1 MARSPKGETAMHRT
15 IWAAACIVLAF
26 VATGAG
32 AAQNY
37 PNKPVRVIFAFA
49 AGGAGD
55 VIARAYGQKFA
66 ERFGQGWVLDNRG
79 GAGSTL
85 GTDLAAKA
93 VPDGYTL
100 FQANMTL
107 CVSYAAYA
115 KLPYDPV
122 RDFAPITT
130 TVNVTSFLAVT
141 PTLPVNNVKEL
152 IAYAKARPGQLS
164 YASAGQGSTSHF
176 SAELFNRMAGIQMA
190 HVPYKGTGPALPDLL
205 AGRVHLVF
213 EPMVTMLPHVKAGR
227 MKALGVTSLKR
238 SPAAPE
244 IPSLAEQGM
253 EGYDVVL
260 WYGMLAPTGTPK
272 PIIDKLN
279 AALVEFAAS
288 PDIREKLSGLGA
300 DPTSSSQAEFAAII
314 RRDITRW
321 KKVAA
326 EAGIRL

>member
-1 MARSPKGETAMHRT
+1 MPTTKWAGAWVAVML
-15 IWAAACIVLAF
+15 AAA
-26 VATGAG
+26 GAC
-32 AAQNY
+32 AAQSY
-37 PNKPVRVIFAFA
+37 PGKPVRVIFAFA

-55 VIARAYGQKFA
+55 IIARAYGQKFA
-66 ERFGQGWVLDNRG
+66 EKFGQGWVLDNRG

-115 KLPYDPV
+115 KLPYDPA

-141 PTLPVNNVKEL
+141 PSLPVNNVKEF
-152 IAYAKARPGQLS
+152 IAYTKARPGQLS

-176 SAELFNRMAGIQMA
+176 SAELFNRMAGIEMA

-205 AGRVHLVF
+205 AGRVHLIF
-213 EPMVTMLPHVKAGR
+213 EPMVTMLPHVRAGR

-238 SPAAPE
+238 SAAAPE

-253 EGYDVVL
+253 EGFDVVL

-272 PIIDKLN
+272 PIVDKLH

-288 PDIREKLSGLGA
+288 ADIREKLSAIGA
-300 DPTSSSQAEFAAII
+300 EPASSSQAEFAAMIK
-314 RRDITRW
+314 RDIARW
-321 KKVAA
+321 KKVAL

>member
-1 MARSPKGETAMHRT
+1 MPTTKWAGAWVAVML
-15 IWAAACIVLAF
+15 AAA
-26 VATGAG
+26 GAC
-32 AAQNY
+32 AAQSY
-37 PNKPVRVIFAFA
+37 PGKPVRVIFAFA

-55 VIARAYGQKFA
+55 IIARAYGQKFA
-66 ERFGQGWVLDNRG
+66 EKFGQGWVLDNRG

-115 KLPYDPV
+115 KLPYDPA

-141 PTLPVNNVKEL
+141 PSLPVNNVKEF
-152 IAYAKARPGQLS
+152 IAYTKARPGQLS

-176 SAELFNRMAGIQMA
+176 SAELFNRMAGIEMA

-205 AGRVHLVF
+205 AGRVHVIF
-213 EPMVTMLPHVKAGR
+213 EPMVTMLPHVRAGR

-238 SPAAPE
+238 SAAAPE

-272 PIIDKLN
+272 PIVDKLH

-288 PDIREKLSGLGA
+288 ADVREKLSALGA
-300 DPTSSSQAEFAAII
+300 EPTSSSQAEFAAMIK
-314 RRDITRW
+314 RDMTRW
-321 KKVAA
+321 KKVAV

>member
-1 MARSPKGETAMHRT
+1 MAVAL
-15 IWAAACIVLAF
+15 AAA
-26 VATGAG
+26 GAC
-32 AAQNY
+32 AAQQNY

-55 VIARAYGQKFA
+55 IVARAYGQKFA

-85 GTDLAAKA
+85 GTDIAAKA

-100 FQANMTL
+100 FQANLTL

-122 RDFAPITT
+122 RDFVPITT
-130 TVNVTSFLAVT
+130 TVNVPSFLAVT
-141 PTLPVNNVKEL
+141 PSLPVNNMKEL

-176 SAELFNRMAGIQMA
+176 SAELFNRMAGIEMA

-205 AGRVHLVF
+205 AGRVQVIF
-213 EPMVTMLPHVKAGR
+213 EPTLTMLPHVRAGR
-227 MKALGVTSLKR
+227 MKALGVTSPKR
-238 SPAAPE
+238 SAATPE
-244 IPSLAEQGM
+244 IPTLAEQGL

-260 WYGMLAPTGTPK
+260 WYGMLAPTGTPG
-272 PIIDKLN
+272 PIVDKLH

-288 PDIREKLSGLGA
+288 ADVREKLSGLGA
-300 DPTSSSQAEFAAII
+300 EPTSSSRSEFAAMIK
-314 RRDITRW
+314 RDIARW
-321 KKVAA
+321 KKVAQ
-326 EAGIRL
+326 EANIRL

>member
-1 MARSPKGETAMHRT
+1 MPTTKWAGAWVAVML
-15 IWAAACIVLAF
+15 AAA
-26 VATGAG
+26 GAC
-32 AAQNY
+32 AAQSY
-37 PNKPVRVIFAFA
+37 PGKPVRVIFAFA

-55 VIARAYGQKFA
+55 IIARAYGQKFA
-66 ERFGQGWVLDNRG
+66 EKFGQGWVLDNRG

-115 KLPYDPV
+115 KLPYDPA

-141 PTLPVNNVKEL
+141 PSLPVNNVKEF
-152 IAYAKARPGQLS
+152 IAYTKARPGQLS

-176 SAELFNRMAGIQMA
+176 SAELFNRMAGIEMA

-205 AGRVHLVF
+205 AGRVHVIF
-213 EPMVTMLPHVKAGR
+213 EPMVTMLPHVRAGR

-238 SPAAPE
+238 SAAAPE

-272 PIIDKLN
+272 PIVDKLH

-288 PDIREKLSGLGA
+288 ADVREKLSALGA
-300 DPTSSSQAEFAAII
+300 EPTSSSQAEFTAMIK
-314 RRDITRW
+314 RDITRW
-321 KKVAA
+321 KKVAV

>member
-1 MARSPKGETAMHRT
+1 MPTTKWAGAWVAVML
-15 IWAAACIVLAF
+15 AAA
-26 VATGAG
+26 GAC
-32 AAQNY
+32 AAQSY
-37 PNKPVRVIFAFA
+37 PGKPVRVIFAFA

-55 VIARAYGQKFA
+55 IIARAYGQKFA
-66 ERFGQGWVLDNRG
+66 EKFGQGWVLDNRG

-115 KLPYDPV
+115 KLPYDPA

-141 PTLPVNNVKEL
+141 PSLPVNNVKEF
-152 IAYAKARPGQLS
+152 IAYTKARPGQLS

-176 SAELFNRMAGIQMA
+176 SAELFNRMAGIEMA

-205 AGRVHLVF
+205 AGRVHVIF
-213 EPMVTMLPHVKAGR
+213 EPMVTMLPHVRAGR

-238 SPAAPE
+238 SAAAPE

-272 PIIDKLN
+272 PIVDKLH

-288 PDIREKLSGLGA
+288 ADVREKLSALGA
-300 DPTSSSQAEFAAII
+300 EPTSSSQAEFAAMIK
-314 RRDITRW
+314 RDITRW
-321 KKVAA
+321 KKVAV

>member
-1 MARSPKGETAMHRT
+1 MPTTKWAGAWVAVML
-15 IWAAACIVLAF
+15 AAA
-26 VATGAG
+26 GAC
-32 AAQNY
+32 AAQSY
-37 PNKPVRVIFAFA
+37 PSKPVRVIFAFA

-55 VIARAYGQKFA
+55 IIARAYGQKFA
-66 ERFGQGWVLDNRG
+66 EKFGQGWVLDNRG

-115 KLPYDPV
+115 KLPYDPA

-141 PTLPVNNVKEL
+141 PSLPVNNVKEF

-176 SAELFNRMAGIQMA
+176 SAELFNRMAGIEMA

-205 AGRVHLVF
+205 AGRVHVIF
-213 EPMVTMLPHVKAGR
+213 EPMVTMLPHVRAGR

-238 SPAAPE
+238 SAAAPE

-272 PIIDKLN
+272 PIVDKLH
-279 AALVEFAAS
+279 AAFVEFAAS
-288 PDIREKLSGLGA
+288 A
-300 DPTSSSQAEFAAII
+300 
-314 RRDITRW
+314 
-321 KKVAA
+321 
-326 EAGIRL
+326 